1 MLLSHETA
9 VRLTSEQSN
18 IIGHMCYAARK
29 LWNVCNYER
38 RNYKKLGLP
47 EYPDWFYQK
56 SAHKDDLWYKNLSSQ
71 TAQEVC
77 KILDKS
83 WKSFYALL
91 KTGGVKNPQPP
102 RFKHDNI
109 PVTYMQNGI
118 SHTDGDKT
126 VRLTLS
132 KQLKEYMFTAYGIS
146 AKYLYLENVVFQDA
160 GTFKQVKI
168 YPPVDG
174 VSRVI
179 VVREISDVDALSSN
193 GKMLSIDLGLHNF
206 MTCYDS
212 TLGSTFIVGR
222 RYLSVCQRYDK
233 TIARCQSLHAQQQ
246 IKAGVKYPKPSK
258 NLLKLYTKKRNSI
271 KDYLHKCTRYITDYC
286 KSNNIHTVVIGD
298 ITGIR
303 EDNNLGPVTNQKL
316 HGLPYAKLYAMLEYK
331 LALEGISFVKIKESY
346 SSQCS
351 PLSAVVSKKYAVKRN
366 RVNRGLYKD
375 GKHIWN
381 ADAVGAYNI
390 ARLYAVKHDGY
401 ELTTLTGST
410 EIINVAV

>member
-1 MLLSHETA
+1 MLLSHETV

-38 RNYKKLGLP
+38 KNYKELGLS

-56 SAHKDDLWYKNLSSQ
+56 SAHKDDLWYRNLPSQ

-77 KILDKS
+77 KLLDKS

-91 KTGGVKNPQPP
+91 KTGGIENPQSP
-102 RFKHDNI
+102 RFKRDNI

-118 SHTDGDKT
+118 SHTDGDKL

-132 KQLKEYMFTAYGIS
+132 KQLKEYMLTAYGID
-146 AKYLYLENVVFQDA
+146 AKYLYLENIVFQDV
-160 GTFKQVKI
+160 GTIKQVKI

-174 VSRVI
+174 TSRVI
-179 VVREISDVDALSSN
+179 VVRETPDIDAMLPN
-193 GKMLSIDLGLHNF
+193 GKLLSIDLGLHNL
-206 MTCYDS
+206 MTCYD
-212 TLGSTFIVGR
+212 GSTGNTFVVGR
-222 RYLSVCQRYDK
+222 RYLSVCQCYDK
-233 TIARCQSLHAQQQ
+233 SIARCQSLHAQQQ
-246 IKAGVKYPKPSK
+246 TMAGVKHPKPSK
-258 NLLKLYTKKRNSI
+258 NLLKLYAKKRNSI
-271 KDYLHKCTRYITDYC
+271 KDYLHKCTRYITGYC
-286 KSNNIHTVVIGD
+286 KSNDIRTVIIGD

-303 EDNNLGPVTNQKL
+303 KDNNLGPVANQKL

-331 LALEGISFVKIKESY
+331 LALEGISLIKAKESY

-351 PLSAVVSKKYAVKRN
+351 PLSPAVSKKYAAKRN
-366 RVNRGLYKD
+366 RVRRGLYKD
-375 GKHIWN
+375 GGFIWN

-390 ARLYAVKHDGY
+390 ARLYASKHNDYG
-401 ELTTLTGST
+401 LTMLTGST
-410 EIINVAV
+410 KIIKVAV